1 VGIEKGVSFP
11 ITAVDAFSAI
21 FAKLKGEV
29 GQAQGSFANLKGY
42 LATALAGLSVG
53 GLAAMVS
60 STIEAM
66 DHLNDLSKTA
76 SLSVES
82 MSGLAIAAKQTG
94 TDIDGLAGVLN
105 KLAVNMGK
113 NAEGF
118 NALGISTKD
127 PLKALELLSDLFKGL
142 EDPQQRAAVMAG
154 ALGKSWATA
163 APLLAEGGTK
173 IAEMVAQGSK
183 LAGVTT
189 EMAQQADELKDKWVL
204 LTGTN
209 GLLNAQVGAALPLLN
224 ALAQSLVDLKKSS
237 DDSGTGFNPLTEALR
252 ALVVLGGNVVYVFKA
267 IGTEIGAWLAQ
278 IGALSEALAQ
288 VKLGD
293 FEGAAK
299 SLKQFNLIGND
310 ASARAD
316 AARASFDKWEASM
329 MTVGTAADAAA
340 RSVASLGKAADNGDQ
355 VSRRAANEAAA
366 AGRAFLQSAKD
377 KADATKLEEYF
388 QRELADAN
396 KAVAVAQ
403 AEQAN
408 GADRLTSSQKKLLEL
423 VKDPEFKKLPAAE
436 KDEIKSRL
444 AQAAAIEA
452 VTASYKRYAA
462 AVAAVQAS
470 ADADKAE
477 RDQIEMANQATIES
491 LKDSVEQYGLEADAV
506 GKTATQRELMT
517 LAMQR
522 EKAMRGTLGESQ
534 KAAAAAYYDEIEAL
548 IKLREERENQLALY
562 DAEGN
567 AAGKFFSDLLFD
579 TKHAFSNMVEE
590 AKRFGAEL
598 AALFAKK
605 YGLQVVGNFI
615 GGSSGATMTQA
626 GVNAGANTVGGTV
639 LNAAG
644 SYISSTTIGG
654 TAIGGFSDA
663 AAGYQAVSS
672 LGMTAGEVAAGEG
685 ATWMSSLGAALA
697 EIPVWGWIAAAVIAV
712 AVWMSGQGGGPKI
725 GGSYA
730 AGFTGAGDPL
740 GAMAAPGTQNGRLFT
755 PSGGDEP
762 MRQLVNGMGHSFAAT
777 LSALGGQS
785 GGVRFGIGFDS
796 DPQGRAPDRV
806 SSVASDLAGN
816 VFYSHNNVVPAE
828 GQKLEE
834 LLALESQRMILAA
847 LQASDLPKDVANIL
861 NTLDAK
867 TATADQI
874 QKVVALAQSF
884 EQLSDTIAAL
894 EGGPV
899 VALQQQLKALDG
911 NVAAAKSAFT
921 DALGGKD
928 QGAILTAEQQLEQA
942 VMSRYQSEIN
952 MVRQLQDMIR
962 QTEEAAYQ
970 FSINIAGRINSVG
983 GSRDV
988 AGLALNRAGVLQGR
1002 IGAAQGNPADLQL
1015 EDLQGYVGAI
1025 DTWYQSRSE
1034 QIQRDAQAQSAQQQ
1048 AIAQAGAAAAQA
1060 RIDSLQTE
1068 LQLAQQ
1074 FQGLV
1079 DRTTQMLT
1087 DLKLST
1093 ANPASAEDRLALA
1106 QQDVTALKA
1115 AYQAANGD
1123 SRVDAANKLLDALD
1137 REKQLGMEA
1146 YQRPSDQWAAV
1157 YEQITQDITQVQQD
1171 AKPMADR
1178 ALELQQQILDAQREA
1193 AGYQA
1198 AAAAAVAQTSSAMAA
1213 LNAEALPYYEW
1224 AESEGERLY
1233 ALQQQQHQEQLDAI
1247 TGGMEVNLFIA
1258 SKQAE
1263 AVDELKEIRRLLGM
1277 WAAANPATS
1286 SSSSAGGSV
1295 SSGNTG
1301 NSGYTPNPPPV
1312 SDSSV
1317 VDAVI
1322 KNAPAIKRALSQV

>member
-1 VGIEKGVSFP
+1 V
-11 ITAVDAFSAI
+11 
-21 FAKLKGEV
+21 
-29 GQAQGSFANLKGY
+29 
-42 LATALAGLSVG
+42 
-53 GLAAMVS
+53 
-60 STIEAM
+60 
-66 DHLNDLSKTA
+66 
-76 SLSVES
+76 
-82 MSGLAIAAKQTG
+82 
-94 TDIDGLAGVLN
+94 
-105 KLAVNMGK
+105 
-113 NAEGF
+113 
-118 NALGISTKD
+118 
-127 PLKALELLSDLFKGL
+127 
-142 EDPQQRAAVMAG
+142 
-154 ALGKSWATA
+154 
-163 APLLAEGGTK
+163 
-173 IAEMVAQGSK
+173 
-183 LAGVTT
+183 
-189 EMAQQADELKDKWVL
+189 
-204 LTGTN
+204 
-209 GLLNAQVGAALPLLN
+209 
-224 ALAQSLVDLKKSS
+224 
-237 DDSGTGFNPLTEALR
+237 
-252 ALVVLGGNVVYVFKA
+252 
-267 IGTEIGAWLAQ
+267 
-278 IGALSEALAQ
+278 
-288 VKLGD
+288 
-293 FEGAAK
+293 
-299 SLKQFNLIGND
+299 
-310 ASARAD
+310 ARA
-316 AARASFDKWEASM
+316 EA
-329 MTVGTAADAAA
+329 
-340 RSVASLGKAADNGDQ
+340 
-355 VSRRAANEAAA
+355 
-366 AGRAFLQSAKD
+366 
-377 KADATKLEEYF
+377 
-388 QRELADAN
+388 
-396 KAVAVAQ
+396 
-403 AEQAN
+403 
-408 GADRLTSSQKKLLEL
+408 
-423 VKDPEFKKLPAAE
+423 
-436 KDEIKSRL
+436 
-444 AQAAAIEA
+444 
-452 VTASYKRYAA
+452 
-462 AVAAVQAS
+462 
-470 ADADKAE
+470 
-477 RDQIEMANQATIES
+477 
-491 LKDSVEQYGLEADAV
+491 
-506 GKTATQRELMT
+506 
-517 LAMQR
+517 
-522 EKAMRGTLGESQ
+522 
-534 KAAAAAYYDEIEAL
+534 
-548 IKLREERENQLALY
+548 
-562 DAEGN
+562 
-567 AAGKFFSDLLFD
+567 
-579 TKHAFSNMVEE
+579 
-590 AKRFGAEL
+590 
-598 AALFAKK
+598 
-605 YGLQVVGNFI
+605 
-615 GGSSGATMTQA
+615 
-626 GVNAGANTVGGTV
+626 
-639 LNAAG
+639 
-644 SYISSTTIGG
+644 
-654 TAIGGFSDA
+654 
-663 AAGYQAVSS
+663 
-672 LGMTAGEVAAGEG
+672 
-685 ATWMSSLGAALA
+685 
-697 EIPVWGWIAAAVIAV
+697 
-712 AVWMSGQGGGPKI
+712 PKI